1 MVEHTEFWGAP
12 VARPNERPRPL
23 ESARC
28 SLCGIELPK
37 GLMMPDGGR
46 ACADIRWY
54 CKDAKSCTE
63 RWTARLSRDG
73 RAERQDPDDPE
84 RPGAGERPAVG
95 ERARLELG
103 GAPLAE
109 AEESQRAG
117 GV

>member
-12 VARPNERPRPL
+12 VGRRNDRPRPL
-23 ESARC
+23 ESAIC

-37 GLMMPDGGR
+37 GLMMPDGGM

-63 RWTARLSRDG
+63 RWTASLPGGARPELS
-73 RAERQDPDDPE
+73 
-84 RPGAGERPAVG
+84 
-95 ERARLELG
+95 ERADRALE
-103 GAPLAE
+103 GAPTPLPAPLPAGLEGVPAE

-117 GV
+117 GL

>member
-1 MVEHTEFWGAP
+1 MVEHTEFWSSP
-12 VARPNERPRPL
+12 VVRPNDRPRPL

-54 CKDAKSCTE
+54 CKDARSCTE
-63 RWTARLSRDG
+63 RWTAQLSRG
-73 RAERQDPDDPE
+73 APPDP
-84 RPGAGERPAVG
+84 G
-95 ERARLELG
+95 ERALEA
-103 GAPLAE
+103 APAALVESAGS
-109 AEESQRAG
+109 EESQRAG